1 MDKYEYRVK
10 TEQMLDHLEKKE
22 YQKAM
27 DIAESIDWRRVK
39 NASMLNTV
47 SEIYEYNGEF
57 KKGRDILFLAFD
69 RAPGSRKIV
78 YRLGTLA
85 LKIKDI
91 REATD
96 CYEEFVKLA
105 PKDPNQYILKYKILR
120 TQGAALSDQIAALEE
135 FKKAEYIE
143 KWAYE
148 LAKLYDEA
156 GMTAECLEECDDL
169 ILWFSEGK
177 YVYLAMELK
186 MKYKPLT
193 PLQQEKYDSRPG
205 AVKKQ
210 PQPVKQT
217 ESTLEEVDDENEYD
231 EGSEEEVQESTVQRI
246 DDAQVQ
252 EIPPEPVPMQ
262 EEFEIPEEAAQA
274 DVVPEEVVPEATA
287 AVEETPMYREEEPE
301 ASVETPEEHASAI
314 KQVVTGATLEEALA
328 QGVAV
333 ASGINIEEEA
343 MKERE
348 DEILANGQMMIDD
361 ILQKW
366 EAKQKDHEEAIAK
379 QKAKDEERLQKER
392 EQARIRQ
399 EEERKEVE
407 RKAAE
412 AEARRKAEEEARR
425 KAEEEAARKAA
436 EEEAA
441 RKAAEEEARRK
452 AEEAARRA
460 AEEEAARKAAE
471 EEARRKA
478 EEEAARKAA
487 EEEARRKAEEEAAR
501 KAAEEEARRKAEEE
515 ARRKAEEEAARKA
528 AEEEARRKAE
538 EEAARKAEEEA
549 ADEKESER
557 NTQRIPDDIVR
568 LMEEM
573 ESENEDSED
582 EIYEEELEDGP
593 GMDEDFIE
601 GIEDELAG
609 LDMNGSSFEE
619 GDFDEADFEEED
631 LEGED
636 FDEGDF
642 EEEDLEGEDFDEGDF
657 EEEDFDEEDFDEA
670 DFEEEEL
677 DEEELDEADFDEDD
691 DEDDFEDIDDEET
704 DFDEGD
710 FEEDMDEED
719 FDEEEI
725 DDDEELDFGEDLEGE
740 DFDEADFEEEDLDEG
755 DFDEGDFE
763 EEDFEEEEIE
773 DEDDTEELEIEEPSE
788 EEIQARIKKSKGGVP
803 FDTGFVV
810 TGRYDL
816 SATSEIGLKA
826 GLTEE
831 QKKLFSYF
839 VPVRGMSE
847 QIVEVLDNDRR
858 AQREGTS
865 KTGNLLVIGRKGS
878 GKTVLAVDIVK
889 AIQKQR
895 NLKQG
900 KVAIVTGESLNKKEL
915 TNIIQKL
922 RGGAIIIEHAGK
934 LNSRTVK
941 ELNYLMEKKTGELLF
956 VLEDQRKPLER
967 LMTANPEFKKKFSSK
982 LELPVFINDELV
994 TFGQTYAKE
1003 NGYKLDEMGILA
1015 LYSRIDVMQREDH
1028 AVSVAE
1034 VKEIMDE
1041 AIAHSQKANVKHL
1054 ARRVFGKGTD
1064 DSDRIILKEEDFKI

>member
-22 YQKAM
+22 YQQAKE
-27 DIAESIDWRRVK
+27 IADGIDWRRVK

-120 TQGAALSDQIAALEE
+120 TQGASLTDQITALEE

-205 AVKKQ
+205 AVKKKPEPEKQ
-210 PQPVKQT
+210 P
-217 ESTLEEVDDENEYD
+217 ESTLEEVDDENEYN
-231 EGSEEEVQESTVQRI
+231 ESTEETVDVQEEPVREPVTERVDESE
-246 DDAQVQ
+246 VQ
-252 EIPPEPVPMQ
+252 EIPPQEVPMQ
-262 EEFEIPEEAAQA
+262 ETVVQEEIPQEVPMQETVVQEEIPQEEIVEEAAEEVVEEEPVYTEPEEAA
-274 DVVPEEVVPEATA
+274 
-287 AVEETPMYREEEPE
+287 
-301 ASVETPEEHASAI
+301 EEHGSTI

-328 QGVAV
+328 QGMAV
-333 ASGINIEEEA
+333 ANGITIEEEA

-366 EAKQKDHEEAIAK
+366 EEKQKDHEAAIEK

-399 EEERKEVE
+399 EEERREVE

-412 AEARRKAEEEARR
+412 AEARRK
-425 KAEEEAARKAA
+425 A

-452 AEEAARRA
+452 AEEEEARRK

-515 ARRKAEEEAARKA
+515 AARKA
-528 AEEEARRKAE
+528 AEEEAEPISK
-538 EEAARKAEEEA
+538 
-549 ADEKESER
+549 
-557 NTQRIPDDIVR
+557 TQRIPDDIVR

-573 ESENEDSED
+573 GNEES
-582 EIYEEELEDGP
+582 EEELYEEDFEDGSETE
-593 GMDEDFIE
+593 EDFIE
-601 GIEDELAG
+601 GIEEELSG
-609 LDMNGSSFEE
+609 IDMSGSSFEE
-619 GDFDEADFEEED
+619 ADFGDEDFEEADFEEED
-631 LEGED
+631 FED
-636 FDEGDF
+636 EDF
-642 EEEDLEGEDFDEGDF
+642 EEADF
-657 EEEDFDEEDFDEA
+657 EEEDFEADFADVEDEEEDFD
-670 DFEEEEL
+670 
-677 DEEELDEADFDEDD
+677 
-691 DEDDFEDIDDEET
+691 DDFADVDDEET
-704 DFDEGD
+704 DFDD
-710 FEEDMDEED
+710 EDL
-719 FDEEEI
+719 EI
-725 DDDEELDFGEDLEGE
+725 EDDEE
-740 DFDEADFEEEDLDEG
+740 AD
-755 DFDEGDFE
+755 
-763 EEDFEEEEIE
+763 
-773 DEDDTEELEIEEPSE
+773 EELEIEEPSE

-895 NLKQG
+895 SLKQG

-934 LNSRTVK
+934 LNARTVK

-1041 AIAHSQKANVKHL
+1041 AISHSQKANVKHL

-1064 DSDRIILKEEDFKI
+1064 DSDRIILKEEDFRI

>member
-10 TEQMLDHLEKKE
+10 TEQMLEHMEQKQYK
-22 YQKAM
+22 KAM
-27 DIAESIDWRRVK
+27 EIADTIDWRRVK

-57 KKGRDILFLAFD
+57 QKSRDILFVAFD
-69 RAPGSRKIV
+69 RSPGSRKIV

-85 LKIKDI
+85 LKIDDI
-91 REATD
+91 EEASD

-105 PKDPNQYILKYKILR
+105 PKDPNQFILKYKILKA
-120 TQGAALSDQIAALEE
+120 QGAPLTEQITALED
-135 FKKAEYIE
+135 FKKAEYVE

-148 LAKLYDEA
+148 LAKLYHEA

-177 YVYLAMELK
+177 YVYQAMELK

-193 PLQQEKYDSRPG
+193 PLQQEKYDNRPG
-205 AVKKQ
+205 APKKAAAVKSQ
-210 PQPVKQT
+210 AARRAAVAADSAAAAVKAVAEKAKT
-217 ESTLEEVDDENEYD
+217 D
-231 EGSEEEVQESTVQRI
+231 EEEAEK
-246 DDAQVQ
+246 
-252 EIPPEPVPMQ
+252 E
-262 EEFEIPEEAAQA
+262 
-274 DVVPEEVVPEATA
+274 PEEVEGDTPLNEAELESVSEAVSRALPDEAEEDAEESEETGEA
-287 AVEETPMYREEEPE
+287 VVEEIAEEDF
-301 ASVETPEEHASAI
+301 VEEQPKKHSAI
-314 KQVVTGATLEEALA
+314 TKIVKGATLEEALA
-328 QGVAV
+328 NGVAV
-333 ASGINIEEEA
+333 ASGINIEEKA
-343 MKERE
+343 MKEKEEELRITGQMRIE
-348 DEILANGQMMIDD
+348 EILQE
-361 ILQKW
+361 W
-366 EAKQKDHEEAIAK
+366 EAKQKANAEAIEK
-379 QKAKDEERLQKER
+379 QKQKDDERIRKER
-392 EQARIRQ
+392 EAARKRK
-399 EEERKEVE
+399 EAERREVE

-412 AEARRKAEEEARR
+412 A
-425 KAEEEAARKAA
+425 
-436 EEEAA
+436 
-441 RKAAEEEARRK
+441 
-452 AEEAARRA
+452 EAARRA

-471 EEARRKA
+471 E
-478 EEEAARKAA
+478 AARKAA
-487 EEEARRKAEEEAAR
+487 EEETAR
-501 KAAEEEARRKAEEE
+501 KAAEEEAARQAAKEAAKEE
-515 ARRKAEEEAARKA
+515 ALLNPVVEAK
-528 AEEEARRKAE
+528 
-538 EEAARKAEEEA
+538 
-549 ADEKESER
+549 
-557 NTQRIPDDIVR
+557 TQKIPDDIVR
-568 LMEEM
+568 LVEEM
-573 ESENEDSED
+573 ENGLLEED
-582 EIYEEELEDGP
+582 EVDYQEPEHPDEGLAINAELFDELEAVGEDAKETQPEEAVDEEAVEEDVVEEDVVVEEVIEEAPAEEDFEEEALEEEELESEYEEEYESVEFEEP
-593 GMDEDFIE
+593 EDFVE
-601 GIEDELAG
+601 
-609 LDMNGSSFEE
+609 S
-619 GDFDEADFEEED
+619 DFDEAIGD
-631 LEGED
+631 LS
-636 FDEGDF
+636 DE
-642 EEEDLEGEDFDEGDF
+642 
-657 EEEDFDEEDFDEA
+657 
-670 DFEEEEL
+670 
-677 DEEELDEADFDEDD
+677 
-691 DEDDFEDIDDEET
+691 
-704 DFDEGD
+704 
-710 FEEDMDEED
+710 
-719 FDEEEI
+719 
-725 DDDEELDFGEDLEGE
+725 
-740 DFDEADFEEEDLDEG
+740 
-755 DFDEGDFE
+755 DFE
-763 EEDFEEEEIE
+763 EEDFEEEDFEDDSFE
-773 DEDDTEELEIEEPSE
+773 EADFDDEDFFDDDDEEEDDEKPAQEELEIEEPSE
-788 EEIQARIKKSKGGVP
+788 EEIQARIKKSKGGGVP

-865 KTGNLLVIGRKGS
+865 KTGNLMVIGRKGS

-922 RGGAIIIEHAGK
+922 RGGAIIIEKAGK
-934 LNSRTVK
+934 LNSRTIK

-967 LMTANPEFKKKFSSK
+967 ISTANPDFKKKFTSK

-1028 AVSVAE
+1028 AVTVAE

-1054 ARRVFGKGTD
+1054 ARRVFGKSTD

>member
-210 PQPVKQT
+210 PEPVKQT

-301 ASVETPEEHASAI
+301 ASVETPEEHTSAI

-379 QKAKDEERLQKER
+379 QKAKDEERIQKER

-425 KAEEEAARKAA
+425 KAEEEAARKA
-436 EEEAA
+436 
-441 RKAAEEEARRK
+441 
-452 AEEAARRA
+452 
-460 AEEEAARKAAE
+460 
-471 EEARRKA
+471 
-478 EEEAARKAA
+478 
-487 EEEARRKAEEEAAR
+487 
-501 KAAEEEARRKAEEE
+501 
-515 ARRKAEEEAARKA
+515 AEEEAARKA

-601 GIEDELAG
+601 GIEDELDG

-631 LEGED
+631 LEGE
-636 FDEGDF
+636 G
-642 EEEDLEGEDFDEGDF
+642 FDEGDF

-670 DFEEEEL
+670 DFEEEDL
-677 DEEELDEADFDEDD
+677 DEEELEEADFDEDD

-763 EEDFEEEEIE
+763 EEDFDEEEIE

>member
-22 YQKAM
+22 YQQAKE
-27 DIAESIDWRRVK
+27 IADGIDWRRVK

-120 TQGAALSDQIAALEE
+120 TQGASLTDQITALEE

-205 AVKKQ
+205 AVKKKPEPEKQ
-210 PQPVKQT
+210 P
-217 ESTLEEVDDENEYD
+217 ESTLEEVDDENEYN
-231 EGSEEEVQESTVQRI
+231 ESTEETVDVQEEPVREPVTERVDESE
-246 DDAQVQ
+246 VQ
-252 EIPPEPVPMQ
+252 EIPPQEVPMQ
-262 EEFEIPEEAAQA
+262 ETVVQEEIPQEVPMQETVVQEEIPQEEIVEEAAEEVVEEEPVYTEPEEAA
-274 DVVPEEVVPEATA
+274 
-287 AVEETPMYREEEPE
+287 
-301 ASVETPEEHASAI
+301 EEHGSTI

-328 QGVAV
+328 QGMAV
-333 ASGINIEEEA
+333 ANGITIEEEA

-366 EAKQKDHEEAIAK
+366 EEKQKDHEAAIEK

-399 EEERKEVE
+399 EEERREVE

-412 AEARRKAEEEARR
+412 AEARRKAEEE
-425 KAEEEAARKAA
+425 
-436 EEEAA
+436 EAA

-452 AEEAARRA
+452 

-515 ARRKAEEEAARKA
+515 AARKA

-538 EEAARKAEEEA
+538 EEAARKAAEEEA
-549 ADEKESER
+549 EPISK
-557 NTQRIPDDIVR
+557 TQRIPDDIVR

-573 ESENEDSED
+573 GNEES
-582 EIYEEELEDGP
+582 EEELYEEDFEDGSETE
-593 GMDEDFIE
+593 EDFIE
-601 GIEDELAG
+601 GIEEELSG
-609 LDMNGSSFEE
+609 IDMSGSSFEE
-619 GDFDEADFEEED
+619 ADFDDEDFEEADFEEED
-631 LEGED
+631 FED
-636 FDEGDF
+636 EDF
-642 EEEDLEGEDFDEGDF
+642 EE
-657 EEEDFDEEDFDEA
+657 A
-670 DFEEEEL
+670 
-677 DEEELDEADFDEDD
+677 
-691 DEDDFEDIDDEET
+691 
-704 DFDEGD
+704 
-710 FEEDMDEED
+710 
-719 FDEEEI
+719 
-725 DDDEELDFGEDLEGE
+725 
-740 DFDEADFEEEDLDEG
+740 
-755 DFDEGDFE
+755 DFE
-763 EEDFEEEEIE
+763 EEDFEEEDFEEADFEDEDFEDEDFEEADFEDEDFEEEDEEEADFEDEDFEEEDEEEADFEDEDFEEADFEDEDFEDEDFEEADFEEEDFDADFADVEDDEEDFDDDFADVDDEETDFDDEDLEIE
-773 DEDDTEELEIEEPSE
+773 DDEEADEELEIEEPSE

-895 NLKQG
+895 SLKQG

-934 LNSRTVK
+934 LNARTVK

-1041 AIAHSQKANVKHL
+1041 AISHSQKANVKHL

-1064 DSDRIILKEEDFKI
+1064 DSDRIILKEEDFRI

>member
-452 AEEAARRA
+452 AEE
-460 AEEEAARKAAE
+460 
-471 EEARRKA
+471 
-478 EEEAARKAA
+478 
-487 EEEARRKAEEEAAR
+487 
-501 KAAEEEARRKAEEE
+501 
-515 ARRKAEEEAARKA
+515 
-528 AEEEARRKAE
+528 
-538 EEAARKAEEEA
+538 EAARKAEEEA
-549 ADEKESER
+549 ADEEKSER

-601 GIEDELAG
+601 GIEDELDG

-636 FDEGDF
+636 FDEADF

-670 DFEEEEL
+670 DFEEEDL
-677 DEEELDEADFDEDD
+677 DEEELEEADFDEAD
-691 DEDDFEDIDDEET
+691 DEADFEDIDDEET

-763 EEDFEEEEIE
+763 EEDFDEKEIE

>member
-452 AEEAARRA
+452 AEE
-460 AEEEAARKAAE
+460 
-471 EEARRKA
+471 
-478 EEEAARKAA
+478 
-487 EEEARRKAEEEAAR
+487 
-501 KAAEEEARRKAEEE
+501 E

-670 DFEEEEL
+670 DFEEEDL
-677 DEEELDEADFDEDD
+677 DEEELEEADFDEDD

-763 EEDFEEEEIE
+763 EEDFDEEEIE

>member
-22 YQKAM
+22 YQQAKE
-27 DIAESIDWRRVK
+27 IADGIDWRRVK

-120 TQGAALSDQIAALEE
+120 TQGASLTDQITALEE

-205 AVKKQ
+205 AVKKKPEPEKQ
-210 PQPVKQT
+210 P
-217 ESTLEEVDDENEYD
+217 ESTLEEVDDENEYN
-231 EGSEEEVQESTVQRI
+231 ESTEETVDVQEEPVREPVTERVDESE
-246 DDAQVQ
+246 VQ
-252 EIPPEPVPMQ
+252 EIPPQEVPMQ
-262 EEFEIPEEAAQA
+262 ETVVQEEIPQEVPMQETVVQEEIPQEEIVEEAAEEVVEEEPVYTEPEEAA
-274 DVVPEEVVPEATA
+274 
-287 AVEETPMYREEEPE
+287 
-301 ASVETPEEHASAI
+301 EEHGSTI

-328 QGVAV
+328 QGMAV
-333 ASGINIEEEA
+333 ANGITIEEEA

-366 EAKQKDHEEAIAK
+366 EEKQKDHEAAIEK

-399 EEERKEVE
+399 EEERREVE

-412 AEARRKAEEEARR
+412 AEARRKAE
-425 KAEEEAARKAA
+425 
-436 EEEAA
+436 
-441 RKAAEEEARRK
+441 
-452 AEEAARRA
+452 
-460 AEEEAARKAAE
+460 EEEAARKAAE

-515 ARRKAEEEAARKA
+515 AARKA
-528 AEEEARRKAE
+528 AEEEAEPISK
-538 EEAARKAEEEA
+538 
-549 ADEKESER
+549 
-557 NTQRIPDDIVR
+557 TQRIPDDIVR

-573 ESENEDSED
+573 GNEES
-582 EIYEEELEDGP
+582 EEELYEEDFEDGSETE
-593 GMDEDFIE
+593 EDFIE
-601 GIEDELAG
+601 GIEEELSG
-609 LDMNGSSFEE
+609 IDMSGSSFEE
-619 GDFDEADFEEED
+619 ADFGDEDFEEADFEEED
-631 LEGED
+631 FED
-636 FDEGDF
+636 EDF
-642 EEEDLEGEDFDEGDF
+642 EEADF
-657 EEEDFDEEDFDEA
+657 EEEDFEDEDFEDEDFEDEDFEEA
-670 DFEEEEL
+670 DFEEEDFEDEDFEEADFEDEDFEEE
-677 DEEELDEADFDEDD
+677 DEEEADFEEEDFEDEDFEEADFE
-691 DEDDFEDIDDEET
+691 EEDFEDEDFEEADLEEEDFDADFADVDDEEEDFDDDFADVDDEET
-704 DFDEGD
+704 DFDD
-710 FEEDMDEED
+710 
-719 FDEEEI
+719 
-725 DDDEELDFGEDLEGE
+725 EDL
-740 DFDEADFEEEDLDEG
+740 
-755 DFDEGDFE
+755 
-763 EEDFEEEEIE
+763 EIE
-773 DEDDTEELEIEEPSE
+773 DEEEADEELEIEEPSE

-895 NLKQG
+895 SLKQG

-934 LNSRTVK
+934 LNARTVK

-1041 AIAHSQKANVKHL
+1041 AISHSQKANVKHL

-1064 DSDRIILKEEDFKI
+1064 DSDRIILKEEDFRI